1 MRPSIKAILFDVGGP
16 LDTCLIMDRMIDDQ
30 IMSSFQKHG
39 VDISANEYADAN
51 LWAIDAF
58 APNPYQAI
66 IWRIAKGSQELV
78 SAVESELLQTVNH
91 RNDARG
97 GFELREGMLELIEK
111 LWNENFLLGLGA
123 NQPAGSLKIMEDLG
137 ILQYFKYK
145 EVSGSTGLRKP
156 DPRLLLESCKGLGVS
171 PQEAI
176 MVGDRI
182 DNDIVPA
189 KTLGMIAI
197 RLISGRHANQ
207 QARSGYERP
216 DADVHDVGELEQMIR
231 HLVAHPP
238 KASNNNYLE

>member
-1 MRPSIKAILFDVGGP
+1 MSPSIKAILFDVGGP
-16 LDTCLIMDRMIDDQ
+16 LDTCAIMDRMIDDQ

-39 VDISANEYADAN
+39 VDISADEYADAN
-51 LWAIDAF
+51 RWAIETF

-66 IWRIAKGSQELV
+66 IWRISKGSQKLV

-91 RNDARG
+91 RNDDRG

-111 LWNENFLLGLGA
+111 LWNENFLLGLAA
-123 NQPAGSLKIMEDLG
+123 NQPAGSLKIMENLG

-171 PQEAI
+171 PQEVI

-216 DADVHDVGELEQMIR
+216 DADVHDAEELEQIIR
-231 HLVAHPP
+231 RLIAHPP

>member
-1 MRPSIKAILFDVGGP
+1 MSPSIKAILFDVGGP
-16 LDTCLIMDRMIDDQ
+16 LDTCVIMDQMIDDQ
-30 IMSSFQKHG
+30 IMSSFHKHG
-39 VDISANEYADAN
+39 IDISVDEYADAN
-51 LWAIDAF
+51 RWAIEAF

-66 IWRIAKGSQELV
+66 IWRISKRSQKLV
-78 SAVESELLQTVNH
+78 SAVESELLQTVDH

-97 GFELREGMLELIEK
+97 GFELRDGMLELIEK
-111 LWNENFLLGLGA
+111 LWNENFLLGLAA
-123 NQPAGSLKIMEDLG
+123 NQPAASLKIMEDLG

-171 PQEAI
+171 PQESI

-216 DADVHDVGELEQMIR
+216 DADVHNVEELEQMIR

-238 KASNNNYLE
+238 KTSNNNYLE

>member
-1 MRPSIKAILFDVGGP
+1 MSPSIKAILFDIGGP

-39 VDISANEYADAN
+39 VDISANEYADTN
-51 LWAIDAF
+51 RWAIDAF

-66 IWRIAKGSQELV
+66 IWRIAKGSQKLV
-78 SAVESELLQTVNH
+78 SVVESELLQTVNH

-97 GFELREGMLELIEK
+97 GFELRKGMLELIEK
-111 LWNENFLLGLGA
+111 LRNENFLLGLAA
-123 NQPAGSLKIMEDLG
+123 NQPAGSLKIMEKLG

-171 PQEAI
+171 PQESI

-238 KASNNNYLE
+238 KVSNNNYLE

>member
-16 LDTCLIMDRMIDDQ
+16 LDTCVIMDRMIDDQ

-39 VDISANEYADAN
+39 VDISADAN
-51 LWAIDAF
+51 RWAIETF

-66 IWRIAKGSQELV
+66 IWRISKGSQKLV

-97 GFELREGMLELIEK
+97 GFELRDGMLELIEN
-111 LWNENFLLGLGA
+111 LWNENFLLGLAA
-123 NQPAGSLKIMEDLG
+123 NQPAGSLKIMENLG

-216 DADVHDVGELEQMIR
+216 DADVHGAEELEQIIR
-231 HLVAHPP
+231 HLIAHPP

>member
-1 MRPSIKAILFDVGGP
+1 
-16 LDTCLIMDRMIDDQ
+16 
-30 IMSSFQKHG
+30 MSSFQKHG
-39 VDISANEYADAN
+39 IDISADEYADAN
-51 LWAIDAF
+51 RWAIETF

-66 IWRIAKGSQELV
+66 TWRISKGSQKLV

-111 LWNENFLLGLGA
+111 LWNENFLLGLAA
-123 NQPAGSLKIMEDLG
+123 NQPAGSLKIMENLG

-207 QARSGYERP
+207 HPRSGYERP
-216 DADVHDVGELEQMIR
+216 DADVHDAEELEQIIR
-231 HLVAHPP
+231 HLIAHPP

>member
-1 MRPSIKAILFDVGGP
+1 MSPSIKAILFDVGGP
-16 LDTCLIMDRMIDDQ
+16 LDTCVIMDQMIDDQ
-30 IMSSFQKHG
+30 IMSSFHKHG
-39 VDISANEYADAN
+39 IDISVDEYADAN
-51 LWAIDAF
+51 RWAIEAF

-66 IWRIAKGSQELV
+66 IWRISKGSQKLV
-78 SAVESELLQTVNH
+78 SAVESELLQTVDY

-111 LWNENFLLGLGA
+111 LWNENFLLGLAA

-156 DPRLLLESCKGLGVS
+156 DPRLLLESCKGLRVS
-171 PQEAI
+171 PQEVI

-216 DADVHDVGELEQMIR
+216 DADVHDVGELEQIIR
-231 HLVAHPP
+231 YLVAHPP

>member
-16 LDTCLIMDRMIDDQ
+16 LDTCVIMDDMIDDQ
-30 IMSSFQKHG
+30 IMSSFHKHG
-39 VDISANEYADAN
+39 IDISVDEYADAN
-51 LWAIDAF
+51 RWAIEAF

-66 IWRIAKGSQELV
+66 IWRISKGSHKLV
-78 SAVESELLQTVNH
+78 SAVESELLQTVDH

-111 LWNENFLLGLGA
+111 LWNENFLLGLAA
-123 NQPAGSLKIMEDLG
+123 NQPAGSLEIMEDLG

-145 EVSGSTGLRKP
+145 EVSGLTGLRKP
-156 DPRLLLESCKGLGVS
+156 DPRLLLESCKGLGVN
-171 PQEAI
+171 PKEAI

-216 DADVHDVGELEQMIR
+216 DADVRDPRELEQVIR
-231 HLVAHPP
+231 QFIAHPP
-238 KASNNNYLE
+238 KTSNNNYLE

>member
-1 MRPSIKAILFDVGGP
+1 MSPSIKAILFDIGGP

-51 LWAIDAF
+51 RWAIDAF

-66 IWRIAKGSQELV
+66 IWRIAKGSQKLV

-111 LWNENFLLGLGA
+111 LRNKNFLLGLAA
-123 NQPAGSLKIMEDLG
+123 NQPAGSLKIMEKLG

-189 KTLGMIAI
+189 KTIGMIAI

-216 DADVHDVGELEQMIR
+216 DADVHNVEELEQMIR

>member
-1 MRPSIKAILFDVGGP
+1 MSPSIKAILFDVGGP
-16 LDTCLIMDRMIDDQ
+16 LDTCVIMDRMIDDQ

-39 VDISANEYADAN
+39 VDISADEYADAN
-51 LWAIDAF
+51 RWAIDAF

-66 IWRIAKGSQELV
+66 IWRISKGSQKLV

-97 GFELREGMLELIEK
+97 GFELRKGMLELIEK
-111 LWNENFLLGLGA
+111 LRNENFLLGLAA
-123 NQPAGSLKIMEDLG
+123 NQPAGSLKIMKKLG

-171 PQEAI
+171 PQESI

-216 DADVHDVGELEQMIR
+216 DADVHNAEELEQMIR

>member
-1 MRPSIKAILFDVGGP
+1 MSPSIKAILFDVGGP
-16 LDTCLIMDRMIDDQ
+16 LDTCVIMDQMIDDQ
-30 IMSSFQKHG
+30 IMSSFHKHG
-39 VDISANEYADAN
+39 IDISVDEYADAN
-51 LWAIDAF
+51 RWAIEAF

-66 IWRIAKGSQELV
+66 IWRISKGSQKLV
-78 SAVESELLQTVNH
+78 SAVESELLQTVDH

-97 GFELREGMLELIEK
+97 GFELREGMLDLIEP
-111 LWNENFLLGLGA
+111 LPTPHFLLGLA
-123 NQPAGSLKIMEDLG
+123 ATQPAGSLKIMEDLG

-197 RLISGRHANQ
+197 RLVSGRHANQ
-207 QARSGYERP
+207 QARSGYEQP
-216 DADVHDVGELEQMIR
+216 DADVHDARELEQTILQ
-231 HLVAHPP
+231 LVARPP
-238 KASNNNYLE
+238 KASANSYLE